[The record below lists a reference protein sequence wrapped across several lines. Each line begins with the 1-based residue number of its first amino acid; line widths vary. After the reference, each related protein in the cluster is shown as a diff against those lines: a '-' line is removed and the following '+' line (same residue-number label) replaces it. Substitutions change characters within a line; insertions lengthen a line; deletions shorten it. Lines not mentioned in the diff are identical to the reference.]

1 MRSRQRRAVSA
12 SLVVKGAHDTAGGTG
27 DIAVDAGVI
36 ADSAPEGAQII
47 DGRGLLALPRLADIH
62 VHLDKTLLGEPWIPH
77 YPTDSLDERSQLEH
91 DLLEGD
97 TIAPLVERATR
108 LIRLA
113 VGNGTTLLQSHVDV
127 VDSGGVGRVE
137 ILLALARQ
145 CADIV
150 DLALVAFPQQ
160 GLIRDRATRRALDA
174 ALALGA
180 EAVGGIDP
188 AVFDGDRDG
197 QLDQIFELA
206 QQHGCRVDV
215 HVHEPGEIG
224 TATIRAI
231 AERARALGLAGRCAV
246 SHGYALS
253 QVDDRELGRTG
264 TAMAEAGVS
273 IISSVP
279 GDGRLPPL
287 DRLRELG
294 VNAVVAS
301 DNIRDSW
308 SPYGNADQIGR
319 AALAAYCSNWRS
331 DPQLGEALRLVTTN
345 PAAATGRP
353 TALLRLGDPADFT
366 LVRAEN
372 VSDALVR
379 RPRERTVIRSGRVI
393 ARDGALVV

>member
-1 MRSRQRRAVSA
+1 MSGPF
-12 SLVVKGAHDTAGGTG
+12 VVKDARDVDGRPR
-27 DIAVDAGVI
+27 DIAVADGVI
-36 ADSAPEGAQII
+36 AERAADGAEVV

-77 YPTDSLDERSQLEH
+77 HPTDSLQERSRLEH
-91 DLLEGD
+91 ELLESGA
-97 TIAPLVERATR
+97 IAPLAVRAAR

-113 VGNGTTLLQSHVDV
+113 ATHGTTLLQSHVDV
-127 VDSGGVGRVE
+127 VDGGGVRRVE
-137 ILLALARQ
+137 TLLALAAEY
-145 CADIV
+145 ADIV

-160 GLIRDRATRRALDA
+160 GLMRERAARQALDD
-174 ALALGA
+174 ALALGV
-180 EAVGGIDP
+180 EAVGGLDP

-197 QLDQIFELA
+197 QLDQVFELA
-206 QQHGCRVDV
+206 ERHGCRVDV
-215 HVHEPGEIG
+215 HLHEPGEIG

-231 AERARALGLAGRCAV
+231 AERASALGLAGRCAV
-246 SHGYALS
+246 SHGYSLA

-308 SPYGNADQIGR
+308 SPYGNADQLER

-331 DPQLGEALRLVTTN
+331 DPQLGQALHLVTAN
-345 PAAATGRP
+345 PAATTGRP
-353 TALLRLGDPADFT
+353 AALLRPGDPADFT

-372 VSDALVR
+372 VSEALVSL
-379 RPRERTVIRSGRVI
+379 PRDRTVVRNGRVV
-393 ARDGALVV
+393 ARDGELVSGD